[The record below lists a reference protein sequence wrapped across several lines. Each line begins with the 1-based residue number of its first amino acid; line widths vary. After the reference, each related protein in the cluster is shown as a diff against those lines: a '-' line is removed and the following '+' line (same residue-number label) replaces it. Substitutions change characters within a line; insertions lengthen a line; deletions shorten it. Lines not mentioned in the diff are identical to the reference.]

1 MVEDIINIVQDNI
14 INNNLIKKDDKIVV
28 AVSGGPDSMCLLDSL
43 FKLKDK
49 LKFKVVVAHV
59 NHGIREESEQEKV
72 YVEKFCKVRDI
83 PFYYL

>member
-1 MVEDIINIVQDNI
+1 
-14 INNNLIKKDDKIVV
+14 
-28 AVSGGPDSMCLLDSL
+28 MCLLDSL

-72 YVEKFCKVRDI
+72 YVEKFCKV
-83 PFYYL
+83 